1 MGGQDQLNL
10 HDTRTLFDSLVTD
23 LPKYTFSHIQR
34 GNKIVNNPDF
44 ENAVVKIQAGLEN
57 TLTTREKNATSH
69 LLVDGNTENDDNIE
83 DLGYAARK
91 LYTAHAEKK
100 RRVNKS
106 KYMVKHCIATSNI
119 CERLFSTA
127 RHQMSYLRKHMYP
140 ETLNMILFLKG
151 NRALWKDAAIF
162 QDILNEQAVNQKST
176 SSCTTPNLNFGTPT
190 TTSSNRS
197 SISGGTIDND
207 TDDDDADDA
216 DDDMDE
222 DDSYHSTML

>member
-1 MGGQDQLNL
+1 
-10 HDTRTLFDSLVTD
+10 
-23 LPKYTFSHIQR
+23 
-34 GNKIVNNPDF
+34 
-44 ENAVVKIQAGLEN
+44 
-57 TLTTREKNATSH
+57 
-69 LLVDGNTENDDNIE
+69 
-83 DLGYAARK
+83 
-91 LYTAHAEKK
+91 
-100 RRVNKS
+100 
-106 KYMVKHCIATSNI
+106 
-119 CERLFSTA
+119 
-127 RHQMSYLRKHMYP
+127 
-140 ETLNMILFLKG
+140 MILFLKG